1 MGRRLFTRI
10 IIEADWLTAKRAR
23 GYARLLAVLLPL
35 AALLWTLASLS
46 GKSPSGEPLG
56 TDFLSF
62 WTASQ
67 LALTGHP
74 TAPFDPITHHAA
86 QIALMGWDPGY
97 FAFFYPPP
105 YLLLCLPLA
114 LLPYGASLA
123 LWVGLTGL
131 AYHRALRAWTADP
144 YIWIAML
151 AFPAVLINAG
161 HGQNGFLTAALAGGG
176 LLLMDRR
183 RPWLAGL
190 LLGALVIKPH
200 LALLLPLALA
210 ARGEWRTFLATGIG
224 AALWIAFSFLALGP
238 DAWHGFLAD
247 SALARQTLEQGLV
260 DPAKMQSAFAAVRLA
275 GGSLAQAYA
284 AQAAVG
290 IAVALTLVILA
301 RLRAPAMAQNAAF
314 LLGAILATPFVF
326 DYDLTWIALPLG
338 WLLVEGRRTGF
349 LPWEKIVMAAA
360 FLLPLVGR
368 SLAIGLHLPVAPFIL
383 AALFAIV
390 TRRAVHRL
398 AFNPLLPRR
407 PANG

>member
-10 IIEADWLTAKRAR
+10 IVEADWLNAHRAR
-23 GYARLLAVLLPL
+23 GYTRLLAILLPL
-35 AALLWTLASLS
+35 AAFLWTLASLG

-56 TDFLSF
+56 TDFVSF

-74 TAPFDPITHHAA
+74 AAPYDPAAHHAA

-105 YLLLCLPLA
+105 YLLACLPLA

-131 AYHRALRAWTADP
+131 AYHRALRAWTSDP
-144 YIWIAML
+144 HIWVPMF

-176 LLLMDRR
+176 LLMMDRR

-210 ARGEWRTFLATGIG
+210 ARGEWRTFLATGFG
-224 AALWIAFSFLALGP
+224 AALWITLSFLAFGP

-275 GGSLAQAYA
+275 GGSLMQAYA
-284 AQAAVG
+284 AQAAAG
-290 IAVALTLVILA
+290 IAIALTLIVLA
-301 RLRAPAMAQNAAF
+301 RLRAPAMAQNGAF

-360 FLLPLVGR
+360 FLLPLIGR

-383 AALFAIV
+383 ATLFAIV

-398 AFNPLLPRR
+398 AFNRLLPRQ